1 MSRTAIKNYIDSQ
14 ITSKVAE
21 NSIPPTLMG
30 ATLKELLD
38 LTLNEANAEIEGI
51 KNLAVQAKDDAE
63 AAALIAQQV
72 ETNLQPLIDDLAKLL
87 TIESNLTELLNL
99 EGDLT
104 ELLALENKLTELL
117 SIEGNLSE
125 LLNLES
131 NLADVLTVEGALADI
146 QTVSTNIAAIL
157 TIEGALND
165 LLAIQSNL
173 TELLNIESNLT
184 QILNVNAS
192 LVQILAVEAA
202 LTQIQAIFN
211 NLAEIL
217 NVEANIGD
225 IVICANN
232 IAAIIAA
239 PAAATNAAN
248 SALAAQAAA
257 QSILPQTGT
266 LPVTYDVSYIY
277 GDAGAPLTG
286 NITDDQ
292 TGAVVGL
299 VQKLYHQQ
307 STIPTFPATYVN
319 IGAVGYVVN
328 ELNIIY
334 IEYVSATRI
343 EYWIAFEL

>member
-1 MSRTAIKNYIDSQ
+1 MTCPQYPIVVPVKGKISCEDFDTNFQVIKAFVDAFCNLQEI
-14 ITSKVAE
+14 
-21 NSIPPTLMG
+21 
-30 ATLKELLD
+30 LD
-38 LTLNEANAEIEGI
+38 EIETA
-51 KNLAVQAKDDAE
+51 KVLAVN
-63 AAALIAQQV
+63 AAADAQTSATNAQAALVAIQLIQID
-72 ETNLQPLIDDLAKLL
+72 LQPLVNA
-87 TIESNLTELLNL
+87 
-99 EGDLT
+99 LT
-104 ELLALENKLTELL
+104 ELLALESALP
-117 SIEGNLSE
+117 E
-125 LLNLES
+125 LLNLEGS
-131 NLADVLTVEGALADI
+131 LAEILAVEAALAQVVTVANNIANVITVSGAVTEITALANNLAA
-146 QTVSTNIAAIL
+146 
-157 TIEGALND
+157 
-165 LLAIQSNL
+165 
-173 TELLNIESNLT
+173 LLNIEASLT

-202 LTQIQAIFN
+202 LTQIQAVFN

-217 NVEANIGD
+217 TVEANIGD

-239 PAAATNAAN
+239 PTEALNAAN
-248 SALAAQAAA
+248 SAAAAQAAA
-257 QSILPQTGT
+257 NSILPQTGT

-277 GDAGAPLTG
+277 GDAGTPLTG

-299 VQKLYHQQ
+299 VQKLYHQDA
-307 STIPTFPATYVN
+307 SIPTFPATYVN